1 MNSIEITRT
10 NGNIPKALPNNDHIS
25 GLILTE
31 GCNSEMQEICMASS
45 YEGLSDTVKEAL
57 ESGYLEEQV
66 NDFFNYS
73 NGATLYICIGY
84 DVVNALKK
92 IQSKANGEIRQ
103 VAIFSASDEYENGLL
118 SDIKN
123 TLDELEAEGR
133 PMSAIV
139 AIPADYALDQIVD
152 TASSLRVSGYE
163 RISVVVGSLY
173 NTIPCAGTVLG
184 LIAAAAVNESI
195 SWVRK
200 FPIVA
205 ADAKIAGTS
214 IADIDKSVLDQFDQ
228 DGVIFFRTYTG
239 LNGYYISDSHTIDV
253 ATSDYNTI
261 ESVRT
266 MDKAVRG
273 IRTYLLPEL
282 GAPLTLD
289 PETGCLAPDTVKHL
303 ETVASQQLTA
313 MEKAGEISGW
323 SVEIDP
329 AQNVLATSTVEFV
342 IKNVPIGVMRKASV
356 KIGYAQSV

>member
-25 GLILTE
+25 GVAVTTEDDFQAILISSADDKALVGVIDE
-31 GCNSEMQEICMASS
+31 LKGSDANLGDFCENFFAMNPGASL
-45 YEGLSDTVKEAL
+45 YVGV
-57 ESGYLEEQV
+57 
-66 NDFFNYS
+66 
-73 NGATLYICIGY
+73 GA
-84 DVVNALKK
+84 NAVEKLQKYAK
-92 IQSKANGEIRQ
+92 GEIRQ
-103 VAIFSASDEYENGLL
+103 MAVFNNEGDINEVIVELATTAKSLEEENMPLSLIVNVTPSVTIDGLL
-118 SDIKN
+118 A
-123 TLDELEAEGR
+123 LDEVRASGR
-133 PMSAIV
+133 
-139 AIPADYALDQIVD
+139 
-152 TASSLRVSGYE
+152 E
-163 RISVVVGSLY
+163 RISVVIGCDEKGTGVFESL
-173 NTIPCAGTVLG
+173 GTVLG
-184 LIAAAAVNESI
+184 AISAAAVNESI

-200 FPIVA
+200 FPTNIVA
-205 ADAKIAGTS
+205 PSIANTS
-214 IADIDKSVLDQFDQ
+214 ITQINSAVLDTLDQ
-228 DGVIFFRTYTG
+228 AGFIFYRTYTG
-239 LNGYYISDSHTIDV
+239 LGGVYISDSHTMDL

-261 ESVRT
+261 EAVRT

-282 GAPLTLD
+282 GSPLTLD
-289 PETGCLAPDTVKHL
+289 PETGYLAPETVKHL